1 MLFCYRVV
9 VLYPLLMQRQYCGH
23 SNNANEDC
31 SILFEMFMLAFIA
44 DQEMLLMIDKQLVLG
59 N

>member
-1 MLFCYRVV
+1 
-9 VLYPLLMQRQYCGH
+9 
-23 SNNANEDC
+23 
-31 SILFEMFMLAFIA
+31 MFMLAFIA